1 MPLDGTVHVV
11 DDDPAIRKA
20 LTVSLEMR
28 GHHVE
33 NYASAEEFLELYENN
48 DIGCL
53 VLDIKMPGINGLQL
67 QQILSM
73 KNYQIPIIFV
83 TGHGDIPMSVQA
95 LKNGAV
101 DFLEKPYQ
109 QEHLHARIEQALVK
123 SKKYIQ
129 TLEKENKIINN
140 YKLLTSREKQVMHLL
155 TTNSGKNTNKM
166 IAQELNI
173 SHRTVEDHRARIMSK
188 MHAASIVD
196 LMEMSKIC
204 IAN

>member
-1 MPLDGTVHVV
+1 MPLDGTVHVI

-20 LTVSLEMR
+20 LTASLEMR

-33 NYASAEEFLELYENN
+33 NYASAEEFLASYENN

-67 QQILSM
+67 QQILSE

-101 DFLEKPYQ
+101 DFLEKPYR
-109 QEHLHARIEQALVK
+109 QETLHSRIEQALVQ
-123 SKKYIQ
+123 SKELMQLLDYKYKVVKNYNSL
-129 TLEKENKIINN
+129 TPREKEI
-140 YKLLTSREKQVMHLL
+140 MHLL
-155 TTNSGKNTNKM
+155 TSNPSKNSNKH
-166 IAQELNI
+166 IAKILNI
-173 SHRTVEDHRARIMSK
+173 SPRTVEDHRANIMKKMQADSFYVLMTMSK
-188 MHAASIVD
+188 T
-196 LMEMSKIC
+196 C
-204 IAN
+204 IAY